1 MMNATQA
8 SDHVFVLACA
18 ALVAHINV
26 IEEGR
31 REYELFSSPTT
42 IFLGNIIDS
51 EHYPA
56 LFHWKYFTSFCSGNS
71 PSLLA

>member
-1 MMNATQA
+1 MMKATQA

-18 ALVAHINV
+18 ALVAHISF
-26 IEEGR
+26 IKLGR

-51 EHYPA
+51 EHYSP

-71 PSLLA
+71 LSLFA

>member
-26 IEEGR
+26 VEQGR

-56 LFHWKYFTSFCSGNS
+56 LFHWKYFTSFCSGNGL
-71 PSLLA
+71 SLFT

>member
-1 MMNATQA
+1 MMKATQA

-18 ALVAHINV
+18 ALVAHIKV
-26 IEEGR
+26 VEQGR

-51 EHYPA
+51 
-56 LFHWKYFTSFCSGNS
+56 
-71 PSLLA
+71 

>member
-26 IEEGR
+26 VEHGR

-56 LFHWKYFTSFCSGNS
+56 LFHWKYFTSFFGGNGL
-71 PSLLA
+71 SLFT

>member
-51 EHYPA
+51 EHYSA
-56 LFHWKYFTSFCSGNS
+56 LFHLRYFTSFCCGNGL
-71 PSLLA
+71 SLFT

>member
-8 SDHVFVLACA
+8 SDHVFVLASA

-26 IEEGR
+26 VEHGR

-42 IFLGNIIDS
+42 IFLGILLLSAVIRS
-51 EHYPA
+51 
-56 LFHWKYFTSFCSGNS
+56 LTRGIFCYH
-71 PSLLA
+71 LY

>member
-1 MMNATQA
+1 MMNTTQA

-26 IEEGR
+26 VEHGR

-51 EHYPA
+51 
-56 LFHWKYFTSFCSGNS
+56 
-71 PSLLA
+71 

>member
-1 MMNATQA
+1 MMNTTQA

-18 ALVAHINV
+18 ALVAHIKV
-26 IEEGR
+26 VEQGR
-31 REYELFSSPTT
+31 RDYELFSSPTT

-56 LFHWKYFTSFCSGNS
+56 LFHWKYFTSFCSGNGL
-71 PSLLA
+71 SLFT

>member
-1 MMNATQA
+1 MMKATQA

-18 ALVAHINV
+18 ALVAHISLK
-26 IEEGR
+26 ETGG
-31 REYELFSSPTT
+31 REYELFSSAAT

>member
-1 MMNATQA
+1 MMKATQA

-18 ALVAHINV
+18 ALVAHISL
-26 IEEGR
+26 IELGR
-31 REYELFSSPTT
+31 REYELFSSPAT

-56 LFHWKYFTSFCSGNS
+56 LFHWKYFTSFCSWNGL
-71 PSLLA
+71 SLFA

>member
-26 IEEGR
+26 VEQGR

-51 EHYPA
+51 
-56 LFHWKYFTSFCSGNS
+56 
-71 PSLLA
+71 

>member
-1 MMNATQA
+1 MMNTTQA

-18 ALVAHINV
+18 ALVAHIKV
-26 IEEGR
+26 VDQDR
-31 REYELFSSPTT
+31 RGYELFSSPTI

-56 LFHWKYFTSFCSGNS
+56 LFHWKYFTSFCSGSS
-71 PSLLA
+71 PSLFA